1 MSTFPRSPGGVC
13 PAVDFGGDRLT
24 VSKRAETSMN
34 TSENQF
40 EIRDRMQFMG
50 LDEKSSQLIL
60 MLKPVIEQELSNGLD
75 IFYEKLRETPE
86 VKKFFSSEDHIQRAK
101 GAQVGHW
108 KSISNGQFDA
118 QYVKQVRTIGSVHA
132 RIGLEPQWYIGGYA
146 ILIEHLIKT
155 IVSEHWPNKLLKRG
169 SMDAETFGAALASL
183 IKGILLD
190 MDLAISIY
198 SEEAE
203 KSRVQAQEEAI
214 SGERELVASVFGK
227 ALSHLS
233 QKDLSYR
240 VDEDIPEA
248 YMTLKEDFNNS
259 AETLSSALQHVGQ
272 SANAIQNGASE
283 IREGS
288 SELSKRSEQQAV
300 SVEETASAVEE
311 ITATVASTA
320 KRAEE
325 ASNLV
330 NTTKDSAERS
340 GDVVRNTVSAMSE
353 IESSSN
359 QIASIIGV
367 IDDIAFQTNLLAL
380 NAGVEA
386 ARAGEAG
393 RGFAVVAQEVRELAQ
408 RSAVAAQEI
417 KELITKSGAQVKS
430 GVKLVA
436 ETGEALEAIVNGVGE
451 ISVHTSAILD
461 TAREQSHG
469 LQEINQ
475 AVNTID
481 QGTQQN
487 VTMVEESSAASHDL
501 AQQAASLSELLSQFQ
516 LSSSEER
523 PHMASFEGGAE
534 RAGGATAYMTNGNA
548 ALDMDSWSN

>member
-1 MSTFPRSPGGVC
+1 
-13 PAVDFGGDRLT
+13 
-24 VSKRAETSMN
+24 MN
-34 TSENQF
+34 TSDKKVD
-40 EIRDRMQFMG
+40 IRERMEFMD
-50 LDEKSSQLIL
+50 LDAKSSELIRK
-60 MLKPVIEQELSNGLD
+60 LKPVVERELTNGLD
-75 IFYEKLRETPE
+75 VFYDKLRKTPD

-101 GAQVGHW
+101 GAQLGHW
-108 KSISNGQFDA
+108 NSISNGRFDD
-118 QYVKQVRTIGSVHA
+118 QYVAQVRTIGSVHA

-146 ILIEHLIKT
+146 IIVEHLIRT
-155 IVSEHWPNKLLKRG
+155 IVSEHWPQTILKR
-169 SMDAETFGAALASL
+169 SAMDGKTFGEALASL
-183 IKGILLD
+183 IKGVLLD
-190 MDLAISIY
+190 MDLAISVY

-203 KSRVQAQEEAI
+203 KARVQAQEEAI
-214 SGERELVASVFGK
+214 ANERELVSGIFGK

-233 QKDLSYR
+233 QKDLNYR
-240 VDEDIPEA
+240 VTEDIPEA
-248 YMTLKEDFNNS
+248 YQTLKNDFNNS
-259 AETLSSALQHVGQ
+259 AETLGAAMQHVGQ
-272 SANAIQNGASE
+272 AASAIQSGASE

-325 ASNLV
+325 ASALV
-330 NTTKDSAERS
+330 NKTKDSAQQS

-393 RGFAVVAQEVRELAQ
+393 KGFAVVAQEVRELAQ

-436 ETGEALEAIVNGVGE
+436 ETGEALETIVEEVGE
-451 ISVHTSAILD
+451 ISVHATAILE

-469 LQEINQ
+469 LTEINQ

-501 AQQAASLSELLSQFQ
+501 AQQAASLAELLGQFQ
-516 LSSSEER
+516 LASSNNA
-523 PHMASFEGGAE
+523 PTKYDADDAGYNASNSSV
-534 RAGGATAYMTNGNA
+534 AYASHGNA
-548 ALDMDSWSN
+548 AIDMDSWSG